1 MVLMSIYKLL
11 NYNLLNILYIY
22 IYNTM
27 IAIQE
32 LLNNDIKDISKSY
45 MNKRIARNI
54 IQSTWKAYI
63 IRKKFNFINT
73 VEDWKL
79 YKKKNV

>member
-1 MVLMSIYKLL
+1 
-11 NYNLLNILYIY
+11 
-22 IYNTM
+22 M
-27 IAIQE
+27 IDIQE
-32 LLNNDIKDISKSY
+32 LLNNDIKNISKSY

>member
-1 MVLMSIYKLL
+1 
-11 NYNLLNILYIY
+11 
-22 IYNTM
+22 M

-32 LLNNDIKDISKSY
+32 LLNNDIKDIAKSY
-45 MNKRIARNI
+45 MNKRIAKNI
-54 IQSTWKAYI
+54 IQSTWKAYLI
-63 IRKKFNFINT
+63 KKNFNFINT